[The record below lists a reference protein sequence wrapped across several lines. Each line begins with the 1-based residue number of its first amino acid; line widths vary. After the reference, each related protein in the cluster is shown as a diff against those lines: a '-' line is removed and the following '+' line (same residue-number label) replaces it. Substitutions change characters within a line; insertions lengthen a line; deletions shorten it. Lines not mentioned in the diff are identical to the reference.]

1 MLAVC
6 HVVGHDAHDDG
17 AQVEEDIGQDLRAKE
32 EKKKKTRLKTIY
44 LQENRDMEVGLAGS
58 PGSYLAPGAQYTSD
72 CNQR

>member
-32 EKKKKTRLKTIY
+32 ERKKKNKAEDDISSGK
-44 LQENRDMEVGLAGS
+44 QGHGGGAGRVTWELSGSRS
-58 PGSYLAPGAQYTSD
+58 PVHL
-72 CNQR
+72 